1 MLIFPSLLA
10 LVVVLLWAGQRRMIY
25 FPFGDVGT
33 PAAAGL
39 PRAESVAFTT
49 ADGLTL
55 HGWFVPAAQPA
66 TRQTV
71 IVFNGNAGHR
81 AMRAPLADALARRG
95 IASLLF
101 DYRGFGGNPGSP
113 SEEGLALDARAA
125 RAYVAGRPDVD
136 STRLVYFG
144 ESLGTGVAVRLATEH
159 PPAALILR
167 ARDEGLPLPAAS
179 SLILRSP
186 FTSMID
192 VGRYHYPFLPVRW
205 MLRDRFDS
213 LDRIGRVGCPL
224 LVIAGDRDSIIPPA
238 LSQRLYDAAPP
249 PKRVVMIPDADHND
263 EDLFAGPRMIA
274 AIVEC
279 LQS

>member
-1 MLIFPSLLA
+1 MVARSSGVVLIFASLLA
-10 LVVVLLWAGQRRMIY
+10 LGVVVLWAGQRRMIY
-25 FPFGDVGT
+25 FPFGDVPT
-33 PAAAGL
+33 SAAAGL

-66 TRQTV
+66 TRHTV

-144 ESLGTGVAVRLATEH
+144 ESLGTGVAVGLATEH

-167 ARDEGLPLPAAS
+167 
-179 SLILRSP
+179 SP
-186 FTSMID
+186 FTSMVDI
-192 VGRYHYPFLPVRW
+192 GRYHYPFLPVRW
-205 MLRDRFDS
+205 LLRDRFDS
-213 LDRIGRVGCPL
+213 LDRIGSVGCPL

-238 LSQRLYDAAPP
+238 LSQRLYDAAPS
-249 PKRVVMIPDADHND
+249 PKRLVMIPGADHND

-274 AIVEC
+274 AIVEF

>member
-25 FPFGDVGT
+25 FPFGDVPT

-113 SEEGLALDARAA
+113 SEEGLALDARASW
-125 RAYVAGRPDVD
+125 AYVTGRPDVD

-144 ESLGTGVAVRLATEH
+144 ESLGTGVAVRFATEH
-159 PPAALILR
+159 PPAA
-167 ARDEGLPLPAAS
+167 
-179 SLILRSP
+179 LILRSP

-205 MLRDRFDS
+205 LLRDRFDS

-238 LSQRLYDAAPP
+238 LSQRLYDAAPS
-249 PKRVVMIPDADHND
+249 PKRLVMIPGADHND
-263 EDLFAGPRMIA
+263 EDLFASPRMIA
-274 AIVEC
+274 AIVEF

>member
-25 FPFGDVGT
+25 FPFGDVPT

-113 SEEGLALDARAA
+113 SEEGLALDARAS
-125 RAYVAGRPDVD
+125 RAYVTGRPDVD

-144 ESLGTGVAVRLATEH
+144 ESLGTGVAVRFATEH
-159 PPAALILR
+159 PPAA
-167 ARDEGLPLPAAS
+167 
-179 SLILRSP
+179 LILRSP

-205 MLRDRFDS
+205 LLRDRFDS

-238 LSQRLYDAAPP
+238 LSQRLYDAAPS
-249 PKRVVMIPDADHND
+249 PKRLVMIPGADHND

-274 AIVEC
+274 AIVEF